1 MSNDNLITVTY
12 QDRVAIVTLNRPDK
26 LNALNADLYY
36 LLGERLREIDSRE
49 DIFIT
54 VLTGKGRFF
63 SAGADV
69 TSVRP
74 GGDDTNPNVRRELV
88 KGFVANNVDVTRTF
102 YNHSKILVVALNG
115 PAVGLSAAL
124 VAHADFIYAAPHTF
138 LLTPFS
144 SLGLVAE
151 GGASRAFVERLGVA
165 KANEALIMSKR
176 ISCEELVSTGF
187 VNKVITPESGKKEDS
202 DGFLKKVLE
211 EVDDRLGTHLNQSSL
226 LKIKELVRR
235 PERELLDRQNGL
247 EAFMGLE
254 RFMKGTPKE
263 EFRRLASGEK
273 RHKL

>member
-1 MSNDNLITVTY
+1 MSNEQLVTLTF

-26 LNALNADLYY
+26 LNALNQDLYY
-36 LLGERLREIDSRE
+36 LLAERLREIERRD
-49 DIFIT
+49 DIYIT
-54 VLTGKGRFF
+54 VLTGTGRFF

-69 TSVRP
+69 TSSRP
-74 GGDDTNPNVRRELV
+74 SGDLNSSVRRDLV
-88 KGFVANNVDVTRTF
+88 RSFVSNNVDVTRTF

-124 VAHADFIYAAPHTF
+124 IAHADFIYAAPHAF

-151 GGASRAFVERLGVA
+151 GGASRAFVERLGIA

-176 ISCEELVSTGF
+176 ITCDELVATGF
-187 VNKVITPESGKKEDS
+187 VNKIITAASGDKNDS
-202 DGFLKKVLE
+202 AGFLKNVLA
-211 EVDDRLGTHLNQSSL
+211 EVDERLGTHLNQSSL

-235 PERELLDRQNGL
+235 PEREILDRQNGI

-254 RFMKGTPKE
+254 RFLMGVPQE
-263 EFRRLASGEK
+263 EFRKLASGEK
-273 RHKL
+273 KHKL

>member
-1 MSNDNLITVTY
+1 MSNEQLITLSY
-12 QDRVAIVTLNRPDK
+12 RDRVAIVTLNRPDK
-26 LNALNADLYY
+26 LNALNQDLYY
-36 LLGERLREIDSRE
+36 LLGERLREIDQRE
-49 DIFIT
+49 DIYIT
-54 VLTGKGRFF
+54 VLTGTGRFF

-69 TSVRP
+69 TSSRP
-74 GGDDTNPNVRRELV
+74 SGDLSSSVRRELV

-124 VAHADFIYAAPHTF
+124 VAHADFIYAAPHAF

-151 GGASRAFVERLGVA
+151 GGASRAFVERLGIA

-176 ISCEELVSTGF
+176 ITCDELVAAGF
-187 VNKVITPESGKKEDS
+187 VNKVIQAPSGNKEDS
-202 DGFLKKVLE
+202 DGFLKSVLA

-254 RFMKGTPKE
+254 RFLGGVPQE
-263 EFRRLASGEK
+263 EFRKLASGEK
-273 RHKL
+273 KHKL